1 MCHSPVLEIFPPDWP
16 YIHVNIEYKSI
27 ETCKKKKT
35 WNWTS
40 RYEFCIFKLKKSTLY
55 DCKAVLA

>member
-27 ETCKKKKT
+27 ETCKKKKKDL
-35 WNWTS
+35 
-40 RYEFCIFKLKKSTLY
+40 ELDFKI
-55 DCKAVLA
+55 